1 MELSRLK
8 VQSYELPTVIK
19 HGVGALAAVGE
30 EAAALGIRRPLLVTD
45 KGMVATG
52 HVDRAATLLAAQG
65 LEPATFDGVV
75 GNPSIHHVARGSEA
89 YRDHRADGMVALGGG
104 SSMDTAKA
112 IGVEVAHGG
121 RILDYEYGHTPLT
134 RRIPPLVAVPTTSGT
149 GSEVTLW
156 SVITDPTR
164 QIKFNVGGPL
174 IGPHVAL
181 IDPLLVVG
189 LPPHLTAFT
198 GMDALSHAVECY
210 TCAYAQPFTDAVAL
224 LAIEYVGASLRI
236 AFANGQDVEARYKM
250 AMAAMLAGL
259 AYGSESAG
267 AVHAMAQTFGGVFD
281 VHHGYL
287 TGIMLA
293 PCSEYNLMGHPEKY
307 ARIAI
312 ALGEDV
318 RGLSTL
324 EAARRGVA
332 AMAALARD
340 LEFPA
345 FGDFT
350 GATPAHIPRLA
361 KMAEADPQ
369 TIGNPRLIDARG
381 YEKIYARLMGVA

>member
-1 MELSRLK
+1 MELAQLK
-8 VQSYELPTVIK
+8 LQSYELPTVVK
-19 HGVGALAAVGE
+19 HGVGALAALGE
-30 EAAALGIRRPLLVTD
+30 ETVRLGVRRPLLVSDT
-45 KGMVATG
+45 GMVATG
-52 HVDRAATLLAAQG
+52 HVDRAAGYLKAQG
-65 LEPATFDGVV
+65 LEPAIFDGVV
-75 GNPSIHHVARGSEA
+75 GNPSIHHVARGTEA
-89 YRDHRADGMVALGGG
+89 YRDHRADGMIALGGG
-104 SSMDTAKA
+104 SSMDVAKA

-134 RRIPPLVAVPTTSGT
+134 RRVPPLVCIPTTSGT

-156 SVITDPTR
+156 SVITDPAR
-164 QIKFNVGGPL
+164 QVKFNVGGPL
-174 IGPHVAL
+174 IGPHLAL

-210 TCAYAQPFTDAVAL
+210 TCAYAQPLTDAVAL
-224 LAIEYVGASLRI
+224 LAMEYIGRYLRI
-236 AFANGQDVEARYKM
+236 AFANGEDVEARYKM

-293 PCSEYNLMGHPEKY
+293 PCSEYNLLGNPEKY
-307 ARIAI
+307 ARIAV

-318 RGLSTL
+318 RRLTTL
-324 EAARRGVA
+324 EAARCGVA
-332 AMAALARD
+332 AMAALTRD
-340 LEFPA
+340 LEFPP
-345 FGDFT
+345 FCEFT
-350 GATPAHIPRLA
+350 GARPGDIGRLA

-381 YEKIYARLMGVA
+381 YEKIYARLMA

>member
-1 MELSRLK
+1 MELGELK
-8 VQSYELPTVIK
+8 IQSYELPTVIK
-19 HGVGALAAVGE
+19 HGIGALAALGE
-30 EAAALGIRRPLLVTD
+30 EAARLGVRRPLLVTD
-45 KGMVATG
+45 KGLMATG
-52 HVDRAATLLAAQG
+52 HVDRATGLLKAHG
-65 LEPATFDGVV
+65 LEPAIFDGVV
-75 GNPSIHHVARGSEA
+75 GNPSIHHVALGTEA

-104 SSMDTAKA
+104 SSMDVAKA

-121 RILDYEYGHTPLT
+121 KVLDYEYSRTPLSA
-134 RRIPPLVAVPTTSGT
+134 RIPPLVCVPTTAGT

-156 SVITDPTR
+156 SVITDPAR
-164 QIKFNVGGPL
+164 KIKFNVGGPL
-174 IGPHVAL
+174 IGPHLAL
-181 IDPLLVVG
+181 IDPLLAVD

-210 TCAYAQPFTDAVAL
+210 TCAYAQPLTDAVAL
-224 LAIEYVGASLRI
+224 LAMEYIGKYLRI
-236 AFANGQDVEARYKM
+236 AFASGQDVEARYKM

-267 AVHAMAQTFGGVFD
+267 AVHAMAQTFGGGFD

-293 PCSEYNLMGHPEKY
+293 PCSEYNLLGNPEKY
-307 ARIAI
+307 ARIAV

-318 RGLSTL
+318 GGLSTL

-332 AMAALARD
+332 AIDALTRD

-345 FGDFT
+345 FCEFT
-350 GATPAHIPRLA
+350 GARPSDIPRLA

-369 TIGNPRLIDARG
+369 TIGNPRRIDARG
-381 YEKIYARLMGVA
+381 YEKIYARLMQA

>member
-1 MELSRLK
+1 MELGQVKL
-8 VQSYELPTVIK
+8 QSYELPTVIK
-19 HGVGALAAVGE
+19 HGVGALAALGE
-30 EAAALGIRRPLLVTD
+30 ETAGLGVRRPLVVTD
-45 KGMVATG
+45 KGMAATG
-52 HVDRAATLLAAQG
+52 HVDRAAGLLKAHG
-65 LEPATFDGVV
+65 LEPAVFDGVV
-75 GNPSIHHVARGSEA
+75 GNPSIHHVARASEA
-89 YRDHRADGMVALGGG
+89 YRDHRADGMVAIGGG

-121 RILDYEYGHTPLT
+121 RILDYEYGHTPLG
-134 RRIPPLVAVPTTSGT
+134 RRIPPLACVPTTSGT

-156 SVITDPTR
+156 SVITDPAR

-174 IGPHVAL
+174 IGPHLAL

-198 GMDALSHAVECY
+198 GMDALSHAVECF

-224 LAIEYVGASLRI
+224 LAMEYIGKYLRI
-236 AFANGQDVEARYKM
+236 AFANGQDVEARHKM

-267 AVHAMAQTFGGVFD
+267 AVHAMAQSFGGGFD

-293 PCSEYNLMGHPEKY
+293 PCSEYNLFGHPDKY
-307 ARIAI
+307 ARIAV

-324 EAARRGVA
+324 EAARRGVV
-332 AMAALARD
+332 AMAALTRD
-340 LEFPA
+340 LEFPP
-345 FGDFT
+345 FCEFT
-350 GATPAHIPRLA
+350 GARPADIPRLA
-361 KMAEADPQ
+361 KLAEADPQ

-381 YEKIYARLMGVA
+381 YEKIYARLMGA

>member
-1 MELSRLK
+1 MDLAQIKLQR
-8 VQSYELPTVIK
+8 YELPTAIK
-19 HGVGALAAVGE
+19 HGVGALATLGE
-30 EAAALGIRRPLLVTD
+30 EAARVGVRRPLLVTD

-52 HVDRAATLLAAQG
+52 HVERAAGFLTAHG
-65 LEPATFDGVV
+65 LEPAVFDQVV
-75 GNPSIHHVARGSEA
+75 GNPSIHHVARGSGA

-104 SSMDTAKA
+104 SSMDVAKA
-112 IGVEVAHGG
+112 IGVEIAHGG
-121 RILDYEYGHTPLT
+121 KILDYEYGHTPLS
-134 RRIPPLVAVPTTSGT
+134 RRIPPLVCVPTTSGT

-156 SVITDPTR
+156 SVITDPAR

-198 GMDALSHAVECY
+198 GMDALSHAVECF

-224 LAIEYVGASLRI
+224 LAMEYIGKHLRV

-250 AMAAMLAGL
+250 SMAAMLAGL

-267 AVHAMAQTFGGVFD
+267 AVHAMAQTFGGVYD

-293 PCSEYNLMGHPEKY
+293 PCSEYNLLGHPEKY
-307 ARIAI
+307 ARIAV

-318 RGLSTL
+318 RRLSTL

-332 AMAALARD
+332 AIAALTRD
-340 LEFPA
+340 LEFPP
-345 FGDFT
+345 FREFT
-350 GATPAHIPRLA
+350 GADPADIPRLA
-361 KMAEADPQ
+361 RMAEADPQ
-369 TIGNPRLIDARG
+369 TVGNPRLIDARG
-381 YEKIYARLMGVA
+381 YEKLYHLLMAG

>member
-1 MELSRLK
+1 MSLSELR

-19 HGVGALAAVGE
+19 HGIGALAALGE
-30 EAAALGIRRPLLVTD
+30 EAASLGIRRPLLVTD

-52 HVDRAATLLAAQG
+52 HVERAASLLKDRG
-65 LEPATFDGVV
+65 LEPLTFDGVV
-75 GNPSIHHVARGSEA
+75 GNPAIQHVGRGTEA
-89 YRDHRADGMVALGGG
+89 YRDHRADGLVAIGGG
-104 SSMDTAKA
+104 SSMDVAKA
-112 IGVEVAHGG
+112 VGVEVAHGG
-121 RILDYEYGHTPLT
+121 RILDYEYGHTPLG
-134 RRIPPLVAVPTTSGT
+134 RRIPPLVCVPTTAGT

-156 SVITDPTR
+156 SVITDPAR

-174 IGPHVAL
+174 IGPHLAL
-181 IDPLLVVG
+181 IDPLLAVG

-224 LAIEYVGASLRI
+224 LAMEYIGQALRV
-236 AFANGQDVEARYKM
+236 AFANGQDVQARYRM

-281 VHHGYL
+281 VPHGYL

-293 PCSEYNLMGHPEKY
+293 PCSEYNLLGNPEKY
-307 ARIAI
+307 ARIAV

-318 RGLSTL
+318 RGLSAL
-324 EAARRGVA
+324 DAARRGVSA
-332 AMAALARD
+332 IAALTRD

-345 FGDFT
+345 FREFT
-350 GATPAHIPRLA
+350 GARPADVPRLA
-361 KMAEADPQ
+361 KMAEGDPQ
-369 TIGNPRLIDARG
+369 TVGNPRLIDARG
-381 YEKIYARLMGVA
+381 YEKIYARLMGA

>member
-1 MELSRLK
+1 MELGQIK
-8 VQSYELPTVIK
+8 IQSYELPTVIK
-19 HGVGALAAVGE
+19 HGVGALAALGE
-30 EAAALGIRRPLLVTD
+30 EAARLGVGRPLLVTD
-45 KGMVATG
+45 KGMMATG
-52 HVDRAATLLAAQG
+52 HVDRATGILKAQG
-65 LEPATFDGVV
+65 LDPAVFDGVV
-75 GNPSIHHVARGSEA
+75 GNPSIHHVGRGTEA

-121 RILDYEYGHTPLT
+121 KILDYEYGHTPLS
-134 RRIPPLVAVPTTSGT
+134 RRIPPLVCVPTTAGT

-156 SVITDPTR
+156 SVITDPAR

-181 IDPLLVVG
+181 LDPVLAVG

-224 LAIEYVGASLRI
+224 LAMEYIGRYLRT

-250 AMAAMLAGL
+250 SMAAMLAGL

-293 PCSEYNLMGHPEKY
+293 PCSEYNLMGNPEKY
-307 ARIAI
+307 ARIAV
-312 ALGEDV
+312 ALGENV
-318 RGLSTL
+318 AGLSTL

-332 AMAALARD
+332 AMAALTRD
-340 LEFPA
+340 LEFPP
-345 FGDFT
+345 FGEFT
-350 GATPAHIPRLA
+350 GARPGDIPRLA
-361 KMAEADPQ
+361 RMAEADPQ
-369 TIGNPRLIDARG
+369 TVGNPRLVDARG
-381 YEKIYARLMGVA
+381 YEKIYARLMGA

>member
-1 MELSRLK
+1 MELGELK
-8 VQSYELPTVIK
+8 IQSYELPTVIK
-19 HGVGALAAVGE
+19 HGIGALGALGE
-30 EAAALGIRRPLLVTD
+30 EVARLGIRRPLLVTD
-45 KGMVATG
+45 AGMLATG
-52 HVDRAATLLAAQG
+52 HVDRAAGLLKAHG
-65 LEPATFDGVV
+65 LEPAVFDGVV
-75 GNPSIHHVARGSEA
+75 GNPSIHHVTRGTEA
-89 YRDHRADGMVALGGG
+89 CRDHRADGLVALGGG
-104 SSMDTAKA
+104 SSMDVAKA

-121 RILDYEYGHTPLT
+121 TVLDYEYGHTPLT
-134 RRIPPLVAVPTTSGT
+134 KRIPPLVCVPTTAGT

-156 SVITDPTR
+156 SVITDPAR

-174 IGPHVAL
+174 IGPHLAL
-181 IDPLLVVG
+181 IDPLLAVG
-189 LPPHLTAFT
+189 LPSHLTAFT

-224 LAIEYVGASLRI
+224 LAMEYIGKHLRI

-267 AVHAMAQTFGGVFD
+267 AVHAMAQTFGGAFD

-307 ARIAI
+307 ARIAV

-332 AMAALARD
+332 AMAALTRD
-340 LEFPA
+340 LEFPP
-345 FGDFT
+345 FGEFT
-350 GATPAHIPRLA
+350 GARPGDIPRLA

-381 YEKIYARLMGVA
+381 YEKIYARLMGV

>member
-1 MELSRLK
+1 MELAELK
-8 VQSYELPTVIK
+8 LQSYELPTVIK
-19 HGVGALAAVGE
+19 HGVGALAALGAE
-30 EAAALGIRRPLLVTD
+30 TARLGIRRPLLVTD
-45 KGMVATG
+45 KGMLATG
-52 HVDRAATLLAAQG
+52 HVDRAAGLLKAHG
-65 LEPATFDGVV
+65 LEAAVFDGVA
-75 GNPSIHHVARGSEA
+75 GNPSIRHVARGSEA
-89 YRDHRADGMVALGGG
+89 YREHRADGMVALGGG
-104 SSMDTAKA
+104 SSMDVAKA
-112 IGVEVAHGG
+112 IGVEAAHGG
-121 RILDYEYGHTPLT
+121 KILDYEYGHTPLT
-134 RRIPPLVAVPTTSGT
+134 RRIPPLVCLPTTSGT

-156 SVITDPTR
+156 SVITDPAR

-174 IGPHVAL
+174 IGPHLTL

-189 LPPHLTAFT
+189 LPPLLTAFT
-198 GMDALSHAVECY
+198 GMDALSHAVECF
-210 TCAYAQPFTDAVAL
+210 TCAYAQPVTDAVAL
-224 LAIEYVGASLRI
+224 LAMEYIGRYLRI

-293 PCSEYNLMGHPEKY
+293 PCSEYNLLGNPDKY
-307 ARIAI
+307 ARIAV

-318 RGLSTL
+318 RGLSPL

-332 AMAALARD
+332 AIAALTRD

-345 FGDFT
+345 FSEFT
-350 GATPAHIPRLA
+350 GAGPADIPRLA
-361 KMAEADPQ
+361 RMAEADPQ

-381 YEKIYARLMGVA
+381 YERIYARLMGA

>member
-1 MELSRLK
+1 MDLARVK
-8 VQSYELPTVIK
+8 IQSYELPTVIK
-19 HGVGALAAVGE
+19 HGVGALVALGQEV
-30 EAAALGIRRPLLVTD
+30 AALGVRRPLVVTD
-45 KGMVATG
+45 KGMLATG
-52 HVDRAATLLAAQG
+52 HVERAAGVLTAHGLA
-65 LEPATFDGVV
+65 PAVFDGVV
-75 GNPSIHHVARGSEA
+75 GNPSIHHVARGTEA
-89 YRDHRADGMVALGGG
+89 YRDHKADGMVAIGGG
-104 SSMDTAKA
+104 SSMDVAKA

-121 RILDYEYGHTPLT
+121 KILDYEYGHTPLS
-134 RRIPPLVAVPTTSGT
+134 RRIPPLACVPTTSGT

-156 SVITDPTR
+156 SVITDPAR

-174 IGPHVAL
+174 IGPHLAL

-198 GMDALSHAVECY
+198 GMDALSHAVECF

-224 LAIEYVGASLRI
+224 LAMEYIGRHLRV
-236 AFANGQDVEARYKM
+236 AFANGQDVLARSRM

-307 ARIAI
+307 ARIAV

-324 EAARRGVA
+324 DAARRGVA
-332 AMAALARD
+332 AIGALTRD
-340 LEFPA
+340 LEFPP
-345 FGDFT
+345 FGEFT
-350 GATPAHIPRLA
+350 GARPEDIPRLA
-361 KMAEADPQ
+361 RMAEADPQ
-369 TIGNPRLIDARG
+369 TVGNPRLIDARG
-381 YEKIYARLMGVA
+381 YETIYARLMGVA

>member
-1 MELSRLK
+1 MEVTQVK

-19 HGVGALAAVGE
+19 HGAGALAA
-30 EAAALGIRRPLLVTD
+30 LGDETARLGVRRPLLVTD
-45 KGMVATG
+45 AGMVKAG
-52 HVDRAATLLAAQG
+52 HADRAASILRAHG
-65 LEPATFDGVV
+65 LEPGVFDGVA
-75 GNPSIHHVARGSEA
+75 GNPSIHHVARGTEA
-89 YRDHRADGMVALGGG
+89 YRDHRADGLVALGGG

-112 IGVEVAHGG
+112 VGVEVAHGG
-121 RILDYEYGHTPLT
+121 KILEYEYGHTPLS
-134 RRIPPLVAVPTTSGT
+134 RRIPPLVCVPTTAGT

-156 SVITDPTR
+156 SVITDPAR
-164 QIKFNVGGPL
+164 QVKFNVGGPL
-174 IGPHVAL
+174 IGPHLAL
-181 IDPLLVVG
+181 IDPLLAVG
-189 LPPHLTAFT
+189 LPSHLTAFT
-198 GMDALSHAVECY
+198 GMDALSHAVECF

-224 LAIEYVGASLRI
+224 LAMEYIGQSLRI
-236 AFANGQDVEARYKM
+236 AFANGQDVEARSKM

-293 PCSEYNLMGHPEKY
+293 PCSAYNLFGNPAKY
-307 ARIAI
+307 ARIAA

-332 AMAALARD
+332 AIEALTRD
-340 LEFPA
+340 LEFPPFA
-345 FGDFT
+345 AFT
-350 GATPAHIPRLA
+350 GATLADIPRLA
-361 KMAEADPQ
+361 AMAEADPQ
-369 TIGNPRLIDARG
+369 TVGNPRLIDARG
-381 YEKIYARLMGVA
+381 YATIYGRLLEA

>member
-1 MELSRLK
+1 MELGELK
-8 VQSYELPTVIK
+8 IQSYELPTVIK
-19 HGVGALAAVGE
+19 HGIGALGALGE
-30 EAAALGIRRPLLVTD
+30 EVARLGIRRPLLVTD
-45 KGMVATG
+45 EGMIATG
-52 HVDRAATLLAAQG
+52 HVDRAAGLLKAHG
-65 LEPATFDGVV
+65 LEPAVFDGVV
-75 GNPSIHHVARGSEA
+75 GNPSIHHVARGTEA
-89 YRDHRADGMVALGGG
+89 CRDHRADGLVALGGG
-104 SSMDTAKA
+104 SSMDVAKA

-121 RILDYEYGHTPLT
+121 TVLDYEYGHAPLT
-134 RRIPPLVAVPTTSGT
+134 KRIPPLVCIPTTAGT

-156 SVITDPTR
+156 SVITDPAR

-174 IGPHVAL
+174 IGPHLAL
-181 IDPLLVVG
+181 IDPLLAVG
-189 LPPHLTAFT
+189 LPSRLTAFT

-224 LAIEYVGASLRI
+224 LAMEYIGKHLRI

-267 AVHAMAQTFGGVFD
+267 AVHAMAQTFGGAFD

-307 ARIAI
+307 ARIAV
-312 ALGEDV
+312 AVGEDV

-332 AMAALARD
+332 AMAALTRD
-340 LEFPA
+340 LEFPP
-345 FGDFT
+345 FGEFT
-350 GATPAHIPRLA
+350 GARPGDIPRLA

-381 YEKIYARLMGVA
+381 YEKIYARLMGV

>member
-1 MELSRLK
+1 MELAGLK
-8 VQSYELPTVIK
+8 IQSYELPTVIK
-19 HGVGALAAVGE
+19 HGVGALAALGE
-30 EAAALGIRRPLLVTD
+30 EVARLGVRRPLLVTD
-45 KGMVATG
+45 KGLVATG
-52 HVDRAATLLAAQG
+52 TVDRAAGLLKAHG
-65 LEPATFDGVV
+65 LEPSVFDGVV

-89 YRDHRADGMVALGGG
+89 YRDYRADGMVALGGG

-112 IGVEVAHGG
+112 IGVEIAHGG
-121 RILDYEYGHTPLT
+121 KVLDYEYGHTPLS
-134 RRIPPLVAVPTTSGT
+134 RRIPPLVCVPTTSGT

-156 SVITDPTR
+156 SVITDPAR
-164 QIKFNVGGPL
+164 QFKFNVGGPL
-174 IGPHVAL
+174 IGPHLAL

-189 LPPHLTAFT
+189 LPSHLTAFT

-224 LAIEYVGASLRI
+224 LAMEYIGTSLRI
-236 AFANGQDVEARYKM
+236 AFANGHDVEARSRM

-293 PCSEYNLMGHPEKY
+293 PCSEYNLLGNPEKY
-307 ARIAI
+307 ARIAV

-318 RGLSTL
+318 RGCSTL

-332 AMAALARD
+332 AMAALTRD
-340 LEFPA
+340 LEFPSFRA
-345 FGDFT
+345 FT
-350 GATPAHIPRLA
+350 GATAADIPRLA
-361 KMAEADPQ
+361 KMAEGDPQ
-369 TIGNPRLIDARG
+369 TVGNPRLIDARG
-381 YEKIYARLMGVA
+381 YEKIYARLMAG

>member
-1 MELSRLK
+1 MDLAQLK
-8 VQSYELPTVIK
+8 LQTYELPTVIK
-19 HGVGALAAVGE
+19 HGVGALAALGQEV
-30 EAAALGIRRPLLVTD
+30 AALGVRRPLVVTD

-52 HVDRAATLLAAQG
+52 HVDRATGVLRAQG
-65 LEPATFDGVV
+65 LEPAVFHGVV
-75 GNPSIHHVARGSEA
+75 GNPSIHHVAQGSEA
-89 YRDHRADGMVALGGG
+89 YRDHRADGLVAIGGG
-104 SSMDTAKA
+104 SSMDVAKA

-121 RILDYEYGHTPLT
+121 KILDYEYGHTPLT
-134 RRIPPLVAVPTTSGT
+134 VRIPPLACVPTTSGT

-156 SVITDPTR
+156 SVITDPAR

-174 IGPHVAL
+174 IGPHLAL
-181 IDPLLVVG
+181 IDPLLVTG

-198 GMDALSHAVECY
+198 GMDALSHAVECF

-224 LAIEYVGASLRI
+224 LAMEYIGQSLRI
-236 AFANGQDVEARYKM
+236 AFANGQDVQARYRM

-293 PCSEYNLMGHPEKY
+293 PCSEYNLLGHPEKY
-307 ARIAI
+307 ARIAV

-332 AMAALARD
+332 AIGALTRD
-340 LEFPA
+340 LEFPP
-345 FGDFT
+345 FCEFT
-350 GATPAHIPRLA
+350 GARPSDIPRLA

-369 TIGNPRLIDARG
+369 TIGNPRLVDARG
-381 YEKIYARLMGVA
+381 YEKIYARLMAA

>member
-1 MELSRLK
+1 MELAPIK
-8 VQSYELPTVIK
+8 MQSYELPTVIK
-19 HGVGALAAVGE
+19 HGVGALATLGE
-30 EAAALGIRRPLLVTD
+30 EAERLGLRRPLVVTD
-45 KGMVATG
+45 KGMRATG
-52 HVDRAATLLAAQG
+52 HVDRAAGFLEARG
-65 LEPATFDGVV
+65 LEPAVFDGVA
-75 GNPSIHHVARGSEA
+75 GNPSIHHVAAGTEA
-89 YRDHRADGMVALGGG
+89 YRDHRADGVVALGGG
-104 SSMDTAKA
+104 SSMDVGKA
-112 IGVEVAHGG
+112 IGVEVAHHGK
-121 RILDYEYGHTPLT
+121 ILDYEYGHTPLGQ
-134 RRIPPLVAVPTTSGT
+134 RIPPLVCVPTTSGT

-156 SVITDPTR
+156 SVITDPAR

-174 IGPHVAL
+174 IGPHLAL

-210 TCAYAQPFTDAVAL
+210 TCAYAQPLTDAVAL
-224 LAIEYVGASLRI
+224 LAMEYIGQYLRI
-236 AFANGQDVEARYKM
+236 AYANGQDVEARYRM

-293 PCSEYNLMGHPEKY
+293 PCSEYNLLGNPEKY
-307 ARIAI
+307 ARIAQ

-332 AMAALARD
+332 AIAALARD
-340 LEFPA
+340 LEFPP
-345 FGDFT
+345 FCEFT
-350 GATPAHIPRLA
+350 GARPSDIPRLS

-369 TIGNPRLIDARG
+369 TIGNPRIIDARG
-381 YEKIYARLMGVA
+381 YAKIYARLMA

>member
-1 MELSRLK
+1 MELEEIK

-19 HGVGALAAVGE
+19 HGVGALAA
-30 EAAALGIRRPLLVTD
+30 LGDEVDRLGVRRPLLVTD

-52 HVDRAATLLAAQG
+52 QVERAAGFLTARG
-65 LEPATFDGVV
+65 LEPAVFDGVV
-75 GNPSIHHVARGSEA
+75 GNPSVHHVARGSEA

-104 SSMDTAKA
+104 SSMDVAKA
-112 IGVEVAHGG
+112 IGVEIAHSGK
-121 RILDYEYGHTPLT
+121 ILDYEYAHTPLG
-134 RRIPPLVAVPTTSGT
+134 RRIPPLVCVPTTSGT

-156 SVITDPTR
+156 SVITDPVR
-164 QIKFNVGGPL
+164 QVKFNVGGPL

-198 GMDALSHAVECY
+198 GMDALSHAVECF
-210 TCAYAQPFTDAVAL
+210 TGAYAQPFTDAVAL
-224 LAIEYVGASLRI
+224 LAMEYIGKHLRV

-250 AMAAMLAGL
+250 SMAAMLAGL

-267 AVHAMAQTFGGVFD
+267 AVHAMAQTFGGVYD

-293 PCSEYNLMGHPEKY
+293 PCSEYNLLGHPERY
-307 ARIAI
+307 ARIAV

-318 RGLSTL
+318 RRLSTL

-332 AMAALARD
+332 AIAALTRD
-340 LEFPA
+340 LEFPP
-345 FGDFT
+345 FREFT
-350 GATPAHIPRLA
+350 GADPADIPRLA
-361 KMAEADPQ
+361 RMAEADPQ
-369 TIGNPRLIDARG
+369 TVGNPRLIDARG
-381 YEKIYARLMGVA
+381 YEKLYHLLMAG

>member
-1 MELSRLK
+1 MELAQIK

-19 HGVGALAAVGE
+19 HGVGALAALGE
-30 EAAALGIRRPLLVTD
+30 EVGRLGVRRPLLVTD

-52 HVDRAATLLAAQG
+52 HVERAAGFLTAAG
-65 LEPATFDGVV
+65 LDPAVFDQVV

-89 YRDHRADGMVALGGG
+89 YRDHRADGLVALGGG
-104 SSMDTAKA
+104 SSMDVAKA

-121 RILDYEYGHTPLT
+121 KILDYEYGHTPPG
-134 RRIPPLVAVPTTSGT
+134 RRIPPLACVPTTAGT

-156 SVITDPTR
+156 SVITDPVR

-174 IGPHVAL
+174 IGPHLAL
-181 IDPLLVVG
+181 IDPLLAVG

-198 GMDALSHAVECY
+198 GMDALSHAVECF
-210 TCAYAQPFTDAVAL
+210 TCAYAQPLTDAVAL
-224 LAIEYVGASLRI
+224 LAMEYIGTSLRV
-236 AFANGQDVEARYKM
+236 AFANGQDVEARHRM
-250 AMAAMLAGL
+250 AMAAMLAGM

-293 PCSEYNLMGHPEKY
+293 PCSEYNLLGNPPKY
-307 ARIAI
+307 ARIAV

-318 RGLSTL
+318 RGLSPL
-324 EAARRGVA
+324 DAARRGVA
-332 AMAALARD
+332 AIAALTRD
-340 LEFPA
+340 LEFPP
-345 FGDFT
+345 FCELT
-350 GATPAHIPRLA
+350 GARPADIPRLA

-369 TIGNPRLIDARG
+369 TVGNPRLIDARG
-381 YEKIYARLMGVA
+381 YEKIYTRLMAG

>member
-1 MELSRLK
+1 MEFAPVK

-19 HGVGALAAVGE
+19 HGVGALAALGE
-30 EAAALGIRRPLLVTD
+30 EAARLGIRRPLVVTD
-45 KGMVATG
+45 KGMVKAG
-52 HVDRAATLLAAQG
+52 HVDRAAALLEAHGLTAAV
-65 LEPATFDGVV
+65 FDAVA
-75 GNPSIHHVARGSEA
+75 GNPSIHHVARGTEA

-112 IGVEVAHGG
+112 VGVEIAHGG
-121 RILDYEYGHTPLT
+121 KILDYEYGHTPLA
-134 RRIPPLVAVPTTSGT
+134 RRIPSLVCVPTTAGT

-156 SVITDPTR
+156 SVITDPAR
-164 QIKFNVGGPL
+164 QVKFNVGGPL
-174 IGPHVAL
+174 IAPHLAL
-181 IDPLLVVG
+181 IDPLLAVG

-198 GMDALSHAVECY
+198 GMDALSHAVECF

-224 LAIEYVGASLRI
+224 LAMEYVGQWLRI
-236 AFANGQDVEARYKM
+236 AFANGQDVEARSKM

-281 VHHGYL
+281 VHHGCL

-293 PCSEYNLMGHPEKY
+293 PCSAYNLLGNPAKY
-307 ARIAI
+307 ARIAV

-332 AMAALARD
+332 AMEALTRD
-340 LEFPA
+340 LEFPP
-345 FGDFT
+345 FGAFT
-350 GATPAHIPRLA
+350 GATPADIPRLA
-361 KMAEADPQ
+361 AMAEADPQ
-369 TIGNPRLIDARG
+369 TVGNPRLIDARG
-381 YEKIYARLMGVA
+381 YAAIYGRLLEA

>member
-1 MELSRLK
+1 MEPRELK
-8 VQSYELPTVIK
+8 IQSYELPTVIK
-19 HGVGALAAVGE
+19 HGVGAVAALGE
-30 EAAALGIRRPLLVTD
+30 EAARLGIRRPLLVTD
-45 KGMVATG
+45 KGMRATG
-52 HVDRAATLLAAQG
+52 QVERAAGLLTSHG
-65 LEPATFDGVV
+65 LEAAVFDGVA
-75 GNPSIHHVARGSEA
+75 GNPSIHHVGRGSEA

-104 SSMDTAKA
+104 SSMDVAKA

-121 RILDYEYGHTPLT
+121 KILDYEYGHTPLT
-134 RRIPPLVAVPTTSGT
+134 RRIPPLVCIPTTSGT

-174 IGPHVAL
+174 IGPHLAL

-189 LPPHLTAFT
+189 LPPALTAFT
-198 GMDALSHAVECY
+198 GMDALSHAVECF

-224 LAIEYVGASLRI
+224 LAMEYIGTSLRI
-236 AFANGQDVEARYKM
+236 AFANGQDVEARHRM
-250 AMAAMLAGL
+250 TMAAMLAGL

-293 PCSEYNLMGHPEKY
+293 PCSEYNLLGNPAKY
-307 ARIAI
+307 ARIAV

-318 RGLSTL
+318 RGLSPL

-332 AMAALARD
+332 AIAALTRD
-340 LEFPA
+340 LEFPP
-345 FGDFT
+345 FGEFT
-350 GATPAHIPRLA
+350 GAKPADIPRLA
-361 KMAEADPQ
+361 RMAEADPQ

-381 YEKIYARLMGVA
+381 YEKIYARLMEA